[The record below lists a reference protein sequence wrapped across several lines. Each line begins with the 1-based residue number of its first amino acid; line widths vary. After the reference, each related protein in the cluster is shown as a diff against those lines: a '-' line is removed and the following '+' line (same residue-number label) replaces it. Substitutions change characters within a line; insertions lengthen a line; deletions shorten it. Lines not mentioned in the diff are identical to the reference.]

1 MARSDQVKALL
12 RAYAGDNH
20 EHFFAVAMQMAADEA
35 HRGHTKLAAELR
47 DLVDAAKAGKTGE
60 QPTSRVKTSARPIPL
75 AQPKGELSELLAAQY
90 PHEHLQQMVLSE
102 TVRRKL
108 DRVLREQRH
117 HEQLCLH
124 GLSPRRKLL
133 LVGPP
138 GTGKTMTAAAL
149 AGELRLPL
157 FTARFDSL
165 ITKFMGESASKLRLV
180 FEALKSTRGVYFFD
194 EFDSLG
200 LQRGSQHDVAEMRRT
215 LNMFLQL
222 IEQDA
227 SDSLLIAATNHGKDL
242 DVALF
247 RRFDD
252 VIQYDAPDEQQI
264 ESLLKNSLGTFVTP
278 KIDFPRLAQI
288 GHGESHADIVKA
300 CLDALKDAIME
311 GERVVTHESV
321 ARHLEER
328 TRGRDFR
335 V

>member
-1 MARSDQVKALL
+1 MARSDQLKALL

-47 DLVDAAKAGKTGE
+47 DLVDAAKVGK
-60 QPTSRVKTSARPIPL
+60 PTLKVGARGKATARPIPL
-75 AQPKGELSELLAAQY
+75 AQPKGELSELLTVQY
-90 PHEHLQQMVLSE
+90 PQEHLQQMVLSE
-102 TVRRKL
+102 GVRQKL
-108 DRVLREQRH
+108 GRVLREQRH
-117 HEQLCLH
+117 HEQLRLH

-180 FEALKSTRGVYFFD
+180 FEALKTTRGVYFFD

-222 IEQDA
+222 IEQDT
-227 SDSLLIAATNHGKDL
+227 SDSLLLAATNHGKDL
-242 DVALF
+242 DTALF

-252 VIQYDAPDEQQI
+252 VIQYDAPDEPQI
-264 ESLLKNSLGTFVTP
+264 EALLKNSLGTFVSP
-278 KIDFPRLAQI
+278 EIDFKRLAGI
-288 GHGESHADIVKA
+288 GRGESHADIVKA
-300 CLDALKDAIME
+300 CLDALKDAVME
-311 GERVVTHESV
+311 GERTVRHESV

-328 TRGRDFR
+328 ARGRDFR